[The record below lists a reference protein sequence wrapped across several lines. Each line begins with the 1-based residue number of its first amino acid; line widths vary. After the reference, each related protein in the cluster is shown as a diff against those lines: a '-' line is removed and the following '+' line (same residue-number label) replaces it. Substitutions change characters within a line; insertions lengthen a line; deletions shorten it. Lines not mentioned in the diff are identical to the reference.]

1 MGKADEDPELLEGAA
16 QVRQGVTRLGRR
28 LRAARAPGA
37 LSANKLG
44 VLSHLHQ
51 HGPAT
56 AGELAAAEYQQPQS
70 LTRVFAELER
80 AGLITRMRDDRDR
93 RQSVLAITPAG
104 TAALARDMA
113 ERDAWLAS
121 AMAGL
126 SDTERQVLR
135 LAGTLMDR
143 LAGDLPHPGRQG
155 GRPTEH

>member
-1 MGKADEDPELLEGAA
+1 MSATDEGADLLDGAA

-44 VLSHLHQ
+44 VLGHLHR

-56 AGELAAAEYQQPQS
+56 AGELAAAEYQRPQS

-80 AGLITRMRDDRDR
+80 AGLITRIRDDRDR

-104 TAALARDMA
+104 TAALAHDMA

-135 LAGTLMDR
+135 LAGALMER
-143 LAGDLPHPGRQG
+143 LAGDPSPPGRPG
-155 GRPTEH
+155 GRPTDH